1 MQSRLLRRIGSTFIA
16 TVAMAAAALAQSAS
30 AQTIENVVFPG
41 LAPDGYSLLAYLF
54 KPNPDAFPGPRPA
67 VVVMHGRAGPY
78 SSAQHGLGCDGQFTP
93 NACYNVTTLSI
104 KIESWGKRWQELG
117 YVALVVDG
125 FGSRGRP
132 EGFAAGT
139 FSDRAEMFDPKIAR
153 VADSYAALNYLR
165 TRGDVIADRIGIHG
179 GSNGGTT
186 ALNVVGVV
194 NGFLASPTTTTGFRA
209 AISFYPGCGTTSMR
223 MPNYVNYAPT
233 IMFLA
238 QDDDEVDPANCI
250 AVAGTA
256 TAQGGNLSY
265 TLYPDTNHSFDD
277 PSASVQSPKRN
288 RPSSTEARRR
298 AEQFFATHVM
308 N

>member
-1 MQSRLLRRIGSTFIA
+1 MRTQTL
-16 TVAMAAAALAQSAS
+16 AALTATLALLGAAPATH

-54 KPNPDAFPGPRPA
+54 KPNPDTFPGQRPG
-67 VVVMHGRAGPY
+67 VVLMHGRAGPY
-78 SSAQHGLGCDGQFTP
+78 SSSQHGQGCDGQYTP
-93 NACYNVTTLSI
+93 NACFNVTTLSL
-104 KIESWGKRWQELG
+104 KIESWAKRWQELG
-117 YVALVVDG
+117 YMTLVVDG

-153 VADSYAALNYLR
+153 VADSYAALAYLR
-165 TRGDVIADRIGIHG
+165 TRSDVIADRIGIHG

-186 ALNVVGVV
+186 ALNAVGVV
-194 NGFLASPTTTTGFRA
+194 NGFLANPTTTTGFRA
-209 AISFYPGCGTTSMR
+209 AISFYPGCGSTSMR

-233 IMFLA
+233 IMLLA
-238 QDDDEVDPANCI
+238 QDDEEVDPVSCI
-250 AVAGTA
+250 GVAGTA
-256 TAQGGNLSY
+256 TAQGGALTY
-265 TLYPDTNHSFDD
+265 TIYPDTNHSFDD

-298 AEQFFATHVM
+298 AELFFATHVM